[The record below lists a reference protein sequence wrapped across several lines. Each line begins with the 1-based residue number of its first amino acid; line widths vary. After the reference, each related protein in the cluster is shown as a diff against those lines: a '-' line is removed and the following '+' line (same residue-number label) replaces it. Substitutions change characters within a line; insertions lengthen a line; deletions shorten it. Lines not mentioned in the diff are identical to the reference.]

1 MSIFEKVKIY
11 LLTFERMSNILK
23 HKINILEQQNK
34 HLQNENIFLKTQ
46 LYSETLIHYISSGNI
61 YLFKSLINA
70 INYPINAYFNDDSS
84 QNGFTLLTFS
94 SKEREIDFVKY
105 LILNK
110 KADINKT
117 NKKDKWSALMYAVEK
132 HHFGIVRF
140 LLQSGADVNI
150 IDEDGFNALA
160 IAVDTQNEEMVK
172 ILLNNHPNLINK
184 DIIIDMVKMIDNEN
198 IKQLIENYYGVVIN
212 EDNFLTE
219 ETI

>member
-1 MSIFEKVKIY
+1 MEKVQIY
-11 LLTFERMSNILK
+11 LFERMSNKLK
-23 HKINILEQQNK
+23 HIINILEQQNE

-61 YLFKSLINA
+61 YLFKSLINE
-70 INYPINAYFNDDSS
+70 INYPIDSYFNDYSS
-84 QNGFTLLTFS
+84 QKGFTLLTLS
-94 SKEREIDFVKY
+94 SKEQEIDFVKY

-110 KADINKT
+110 KADVNIT

-132 HHFGIVRF
+132 HNFGIVRF
-140 LLQSGADVNI
+140 LLQYGADVNI

-172 ILLNNHPNLINK
+172 ILLNSHPSLTNK
-184 DIIIDMVKMIDNEN
+184 NIIIDMVKMTGNEK
-198 IKQLIENYYGVVIN
+198 IKQLIENYYGVEIN
-212 EDNFLTE
+212 EDNSLNE